1 MTARTCPSE
10 RRQRSRAAS
19 HRSTIV
25 MSDTMTSSGRGPDCM
40 QSLLSSSTV
49 CASPSRRSACPNHRD
64 DSNPP
69 LSAQSG
75 RSRQPRARTNMPH
88 QICSTRAADPSC
100 VQTPEDRLSPT
111 SSRLP
116 SDRDKITPLLARPR
130 GAARC
135 PGHEEH
141 RAMAEVGERAAD
153 RAYRLVRHD
162 IITGELGAG
171 RRLGEIELADR
182 YGLSRTPIR
191 ETLRRLES
199 EGLVEV
205 LPHRGARVVDWSE
218 VDVSAIYD
226 LRAMVEGFA
235 ARRAATRIEL
245 DEIDRLGTLCDEME
259 RITEAYKP
267 GDPEQADRIAQ
278 LNSDLHGSIADA
290 AGQYHIRAMRNIV
303 VVVPLVLRMIHV
315 FGVQDQVRSNGHHRE
330 LLEALRARDGDWA
343 ESVMSSHVHAA
354 KQRLLRP
361 DPSIPPLDGPAQ

>member
-1 MTARTCPSE
+1 
-10 RRQRSRAAS
+10 
-19 HRSTIV
+19 
-25 MSDTMTSSGRGPDCM
+25 
-40 QSLLSSSTV
+40 
-49 CASPSRRSACPNHRD
+49 
-64 DSNPP
+64 
-69 LSAQSG
+69 
-75 RSRQPRARTNMPH
+75 
-88 QICSTRAADPSC
+88 
-100 VQTPEDRLSPT
+100 
-111 SSRLP
+111 
-116 SDRDKITPLLARPR
+116 
-130 GAARC
+130 
-135 PGHEEH
+135 
-141 RAMAEVGERAAD
+141 MAEVGERAAD